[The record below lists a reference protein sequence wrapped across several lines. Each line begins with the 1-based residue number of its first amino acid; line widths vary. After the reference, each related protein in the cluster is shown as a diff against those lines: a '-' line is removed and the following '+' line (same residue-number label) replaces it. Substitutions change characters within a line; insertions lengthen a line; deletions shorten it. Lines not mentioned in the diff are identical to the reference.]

1 MATKQKA
8 IKDLFEALKEKEIL
22 VAAGRGIFDVTDS
35 WVVRITWD
43 EQRGYERDVVC
54 MYETS
59 VGSISIEFDE
69 WDTDECENHSTMH
82 HPDDTVMYRLFK
94 ETDIDL

>member
-22 VAAGRGIFDVTDS
+22 VAAGRGIFDVADS
-35 WVVRITWD
+35 WVVRFTWD
-43 EQRGYERDVVC
+43 EERGYERDVVG

-59 VGSISIEFDE
+59 MGTIAVEYDE
-69 WDTDECENHSTMH
+69 WDTDECENYSTMNS
-82 HPDDTVMYRLFK
+82 PDEVIVYRAFK
-94 ETDIDL
+94 EIDIDV